1 MFNICLTDFVSTDSC
16 SEKGCKTS
24 PKGTNE
30 KTHNTCTQ
38 GINLRL
44 NDRSMKSIMHEKI
57 QITSVI
63 SHLMYFLSFEAFT
76 FSLKSN
82 IIFYLFN

>member
-16 SEKGCKTS
+16 SEKGCKKS

-44 NDRSMKSIMHEKI
+44 NDRSMKSIMHVKI

-63 SHLMYFLSFEAFT
+63 EIILVIYYVKITSLIDSDYCLLSW
-76 FSLKSN
+76 
-82 IIFYLFN
+82 